1 MTEQKPDVLFHH
13 FRSIGSKNYLL
24 YVCKLVEKGF
34 KQKIQP
40 IYIQTKNQQQAEQLD
55 KLHWT
60 FKQDSFIPHTIVG
73 ASGLE
78 STPVQIGWNEN
89 QFHTAAVI
97 VNLSEEIPISY
108 LESKKI
114 HEIIDDD
121 EVKKIKPENVGKI
134 INPKGVT
141 WVFTKSSNQS

>member
-1 MTEQKPDVLFHH
+1 MIEQKPDVLFHH
-13 FRSIGSKNYLL
+13 FHSIGSKNYLL

-55 KLHWT
+55 KLLWT

-73 ASGLE
+73 NSGLD

-89 QFHTAAVI
+89 QFHTAAAI

-121 EVKKIKPENVGKI
+121 EVKKNKARERWKNYKSEGCHLGVHQIK
-134 INPKGVT
+134 
-141 WVFTKSSNQS
+141 

>member
-1 MTEQKPDVLFHH
+1 LFHH
-13 FRSIGSKNYLL
+13 FHSIGSKNYLL

-40 IYIQTKNQQQAEQLD
+40 IYIQTKNQQQAIQLD
-55 KLHWT
+55 KLLWT

-73 ASGLE
+73 NSGLD

-89 QFHTAAVI
+89 QFHTAAAI

-121 EVKKIKPENVGKI
+121 EVKKNKARERWKNYKSEGCHLGVYQIK
-134 INPKGVT
+134 
-141 WVFTKSSNQS
+141 

>member
-1 MTEQKPDVLFHH
+1 MIEQKPDVLFPHVH
-13 FRSIGSKNYLL
+13 SIGSKNYLL

-40 IYIQTKNQQQAEQLD
+40 IYIQTKNQQQAIQLD
-55 KLHWT
+55 KLLWT

-73 ASGLE
+73 NSGLD

-89 QFHTAAVI
+89 QFHTAAAI

-121 EVKKIKPENVGKI
+121 EVKKNKARERWKNYKSEGCHLGVYQIK
-134 INPKGVT
+134 
-141 WVFTKSSNQS
+141 

>member
-1 MTEQKPDVLFHH
+1 M
-13 FRSIGSKNYLL
+13 L

-40 IYIQTKNQQQAEQLD
+40 IYIHTSNQQQAEQLD
-55 KLHWT
+55 KLLWT

-73 ASGLE
+73 ASDLD
-78 STPVQIGWNEN
+78 STPVQIGWNGN
-89 QFHTAAVI
+89 QFHPAAAI

-114 HEIIDDD
+114 HEIIDND
-121 EVKKIKPENVGKI
+121 EIKKNKARERWKNYKSEGCHLDIYQIK
-134 INPKGVT
+134 
-141 WVFTKSSNQS
+141 

>member
-1 MTEQKPDVLFHH
+1 M
-13 FRSIGSKNYLL
+13 
-24 YVCKLVEKGF
+24 VEKGF

-40 IYIQTKNQQQAEQLD
+40 IYIQTKNQQQAIQLD
-55 KLHWT
+55 KLLWT

-73 ASGLE
+73 NSGLD

-89 QFHTAAVI
+89 QFHTAAAI

-121 EVKKIKPENVGKI
+121 EVKKNKARERWKNYKSEGCHLGVYQIK
-134 INPKGVT
+134 
-141 WVFTKSSNQS
+141 

>member
-40 IYIQTKNQQQAEQLD
+40 IYIQTKNQQQAIQLD
-55 KLHWT
+55 KLLWT

-73 ASGLE
+73 NSGLD

-89 QFHTAAVI
+89 QFHTAAAI

-121 EVKKIKPENVGKI
+121 EVKKNKARERWKNYKSEGCHLDVYQIK
-134 INPKGVT
+134 
-141 WVFTKSSNQS
+141 

>member
-1 MTEQKPDVLFHH
+1 MIEQKPDVLFHH
-13 FRSIGSKNYLL
+13 FHSIGSKNYLL

-40 IYIQTKNQQQAEQLD
+40 IYIQTKNQQQAVQLD
-55 KLHWT
+55 KLLWT

-73 ASGLE
+73 DSGLD

-89 QFHTAAVI
+89 QFHTAAAI

-121 EVKKIKPENVGKI
+121 EVKKNKARERWKNYKAEGCHLDVRQIK
-134 INPKGVT
+134 
-141 WVFTKSSNQS
+141 

>member
-1 MTEQKPDVLFHH
+1 MIEQKPNVLFHH
-13 FRSIGSKNYLL
+13 FNSIGSKNHLL

-40 IYIQTKNQQQAEQLD
+40 IYIHASNQQQAEQLD
-55 KLHWT
+55 KLLWT

-73 ASGLE
+73 TSDLD

-89 QFHTAAVI
+89 QFHPAAAI

-114 HEIIDDD
+114 HEIIDND
-121 EVKKIKPENVGKI
+121 EIKKNKARERWKNYKSEGCHLDIYQIK
-134 INPKGVT
+134 
-141 WVFTKSSNQS
+141 

>member
-1 MTEQKPDVLFHH
+1 MIEQKPDVLFHH

-40 IYIQTKNQQQAEQLD
+40 IYIQTKNQQQAIQLD
-55 KLHWT
+55 KLLWT

-73 ASGLE
+73 NSGLD

-89 QFHTAAVI
+89 QFHTAAAI

-121 EVKKIKPENVGKI
+121 EVKKNKARERWKNYKSEGCHLSYQIK
-134 INPKGVT
+134 
-141 WVFTKSSNQS
+141 

>member
-1 MTEQKPDVLFHH
+1 MIEQKPDVLFHH
-13 FRSIGSKNYLL
+13 FHSIGSKNYLL

-40 IYIQTKNQQQAEQLD
+40 IYIQTKNQQQAVQLD
-55 KLHWT
+55 KLLWT

-73 ASGLE
+73 DSGLD

-89 QFHTAAVI
+89 QFHTAAAI

-108 LESKKI
+108 LESK
-114 HEIIDDD
+114 
-121 EVKKIKPENVGKI
+121 N
-134 INPKGVT
+134 T
-141 WVFTKSSNQS
+141 

>member
-1 MTEQKPDVLFHH
+1 MIEKKPDVLFHQIN
-13 FRSIGSKNYLL
+13 SIDDKNYLL

-34 KQKIQP
+34 KQNIQP
-40 IYIQTKNQQQAEQLD
+40 IYVQTNNQQQAEQLD
-55 KLHWT
+55 KLLWT

-73 ASGLE
+73 TLDLDT
-78 STPVQIGWNEN
+78 TPVQIGWNEN
-89 QFHTAAVI
+89 QFHPAAAI

-121 EVKKIKPENVGKI
+121 EIKKDRARERWKNYKSEGCHLGVHQIK
-134 INPKGVT
+134 
-141 WVFTKSSNQS
+141 

>member
-1 MTEQKPDVLFHH
+1 MIEQKPDALFHH
-13 FRSIGSKNYLL
+13 FHSIGSKNYLL

-40 IYIQTKNQQQAEQLD
+40 IYIQTKNQQQAIQLD
-55 KLHWT
+55 KLLWT

-73 ASGLE
+73 NSGLD

-89 QFHTAAVI
+89 QFHTAAAI

-121 EVKKIKPENVGKI
+121 EVKRNKARERWKNYKSEGCHLGVYQIK
-134 INPKGVT
+134 
-141 WVFTKSSNQS
+141 

>member
-1 MTEQKPDVLFHH
+1 MIEQKPDVLFHH
-13 FRSIGSKNYLL
+13 FQSIGSKNYLL

-55 KLHWT
+55 KLLWT

-73 ASGLE
+73 DSGLD

-89 QFHTAAVI
+89 QFHTAAAI

-121 EVKKIKPENVGKI
+121 EVKKNKARERWKNYKSEGCHLGVYQIK
-134 INPKGVT
+134 
-141 WVFTKSSNQS
+141 

>member
-1 MTEQKPDVLFHH
+1 MIEQKPDVLFHH
-13 FRSIGSKNYLL
+13 FNSIGNNNYLL

-40 IYIQTKNQQQAEQLD
+40 IYIHTNNQQQAEQLD
-55 KLHWT
+55 KLLWT
-60 FKQDSFIPHTIVG
+60 FKQDSFIPHAIVG
-73 ASGLE
+73 ASDLD
-78 STPVQIGWNEN
+78 SPVQIGWKEN
-89 QFHTAAVI
+89 HFHPAEAI

-121 EVKKIKPENVGKI
+121 EVKKNKARDRWRNYKSEGCQLD
-134 INPKGVT
+134 
-141 WVFTKSSNQS
+141 FTKSSN

>member
-1 MTEQKPDVLFHH
+1 MIEQKPDVLFHH
-13 FRSIGSKNYLL
+13 FHSIGSKNYLL

-40 IYIQTKNQQQAEQLD
+40 IYIQTKNQQQAIQLD
-55 KLHWT
+55 KLLWT

-73 ASGLE
+73 ASGLD

-89 QFHTAAVI
+89 QFHTAAAI
-97 VNLSEEIPISY
+97 VNLSEENPISY
-108 LESKKI
+108 LESKKL

-121 EVKKIKPENVGKI
+121 EVKKNKARERLKNYKSEGCQVVYQIK
-134 INPKGVT
+134 
-141 WVFTKSSNQS
+141 

>member
-40 IYIQTKNQQQAEQLD
+40 IYIQTKNQQQAIQLD
-55 KLHWT
+55 KLLWT

-73 ASGLE
+73 ASGLD

-89 QFHTAAVI
+89 QFHTAAAI

-121 EVKKIKPENVGKI
+121 EVKKNKARERWKNYKSEGCHLDVYQIK
-134 INPKGVT
+134 
-141 WVFTKSSNQS
+141 

>member
-40 IYIQTKNQQQAEQLD
+40 IYIQTKNQQQAIQLD
-55 KLHWT
+55 KLLWT

-73 ASGLE
+73 NSGLD

-89 QFHTAAVI
+89 QFHTAAAI

-121 EVKKIKPENVGKI
+121 EVKKNKARERWKNYKSEGCHLGYQIK
-134 INPKGVT
+134 
-141 WVFTKSSNQS
+141 

>member
-40 IYIQTKNQQQAEQLD
+40 IYIQTKNQQQAIQLD
-55 KLHWT
+55 KLLWT

-73 ASGLE
+73 NSGLD

-89 QFHTAAVI
+89 QFHTAAAI

-121 EVKKIKPENVGKI
+121 EVKKNKARERWKNYKSEGCHLGVYQIK
-134 INPKGVT
+134 
-141 WVFTKSSNQS
+141 

>member
-1 MTEQKPDVLFHH
+1 MIEQKPDVLFHH
-13 FRSIGSKNYLL
+13 FNSIGSKNHLL

-40 IYIQTKNQQQAEQLD
+40 IYIHASNQQQAEQLD
-55 KLHWT
+55 KLLWT

-73 ASGLE
+73 ASDLD
-78 STPVQIGWNEN
+78 STPVQIGWNGN
-89 QFHTAAVI
+89 QFHPAAAI

-121 EVKKIKPENVGKI
+121 ELKKNKARSRWKKYKSKGCQLNVHQIK
-134 INPKGVT
+134 
-141 WVFTKSSNQS
+141 

>member
-40 IYIQTKNQQQAEQLD
+40 IYIQTKNQQQAIQLD
-55 KLHWT
+55 KLLWT

-73 ASGLE
+73 NSGLD

-89 QFHTAAVI
+89 QFHTAAAI

-121 EVKKIKPENVGKI
+121 EVKKNKARERWKNYKSEGCHLGVHQIK
-134 INPKGVT
+134 
-141 WVFTKSSNQS
+141 

>member
-1 MTEQKPDVLFHH
+1 MIEQKPDVLFHN
-13 FRSIGSKNYLL
+13 FNSIGNKNYLL

-40 IYIQTKNQQQAEQLD
+40 IYIQTNNQQQAEQLD
-55 KLHWT
+55 KLLWT

-73 ASGLE
+73 DSGLD

-89 QFHTAAVI
+89 QFHTAAAI

-121 EVKKIKPENVGKI
+121 EVKKNKARERWKNYKAEGCRLGVHQIK
-134 INPKGVT
+134 
-141 WVFTKSSNQS
+141 

>member
-1 MTEQKPDVLFHH
+1 MIEQKPDVLFHH
-13 FRSIGSKNYLL
+13 FHSIGSKNYLL

-40 IYIQTKNQQQAEQLD
+40 IYIQTKNQQQAVQLD
-55 KLHWT
+55 KLLWT
-60 FKQDSFIPHTIVG
+60 FKQDSFIPHTVVG
-73 ASGLE
+73 DSDLDP
-78 STPVQIGWNEN
+78 TPVQIGWNEN
-89 QFHTAAVI
+89 QFHTAAAI

-121 EVKKIKPENVGKI
+121 EVKKNKARERWKNYKAEGCRLSVHQIK
-134 INPKGVT
+134 
-141 WVFTKSSNQS
+141 

>member
-13 FRSIGSKNYLL
+13 FRSIGSKNYLQ

-55 KLHWT
+55 KLLWT
-60 FKQDSFIPHTIVG
+60 FKQDSFIPHTVVG
-73 ASGLE
+73 DSDLD

-89 QFHTAAVI
+89 QFHTAAAI

-121 EVKKIKPENVGKI
+121 EVKKNKARERWKRYKAEGCHLSVHQIK
-134 INPKGVT
+134 
-141 WVFTKSSNQS
+141 

>member
-1 MTEQKPDVLFHH
+1 MIEQKPDVLFHH
-13 FRSIGSKNYLL
+13 FHSIGSKNYLL

-40 IYIQTKNQQQAEQLD
+40 IYIQTKNQQQAVQLD
-55 KLHWT
+55 KLLWT
-60 FKQDSFIPHTIVG
+60 FKQDSFIPHTVVG
-73 ASGLE
+73 DSGLG

-89 QFHTAAVI
+89 QFHTAAAI

-121 EVKKIKPENVGKI
+121 EVKKNKARERWKNYKAEGCRLGVHQIK
-134 INPKGVT
+134 
-141 WVFTKSSNQS
+141 

>member
-1 MTEQKPDVLFHH
+1 MTEHKPDVLFHH
-13 FRSIGSKNYLL
+13 FHSIGSKNYLL

-34 KQKIQP
+34 KQSIQP
-40 IYIQTKNQQQAEQLD
+40 IYIQTKNQQQAVQLD
-55 KLHWT
+55 KLLWT

-73 ASGLE
+73 DSSLD

-89 QFHTAAVI
+89 QFYKAAAI

-121 EVKKIKPENVGKI
+121 EVKKNEARERWKNYKSKGCQLGVHQIK
-134 INPKGVT
+134 
-141 WVFTKSSNQS
+141 